1 MDEQAPEIIFT
12 LLLAGALLGPAWI
25 LALGKRN
32 LKRELRSLTMEL
44 ATFVAFG
51 ATLGSLYFSEIRN
64 FLPCEFCWYQR
75 IAMYP
80 LALIL
85 LIATIRRDRKIIPY
99 ALTLSTIGAI
109 ISAYHYQLQLFPG
122 QGSSC
127 GLDASCA
134 YKWVEVFG
142 FVTIPLLAFGSFLLI
157 SMLLLATPRV
167 LKGN

>member
-32 LKRELRSLTMEL
+32 LRRELRSLTMEL
-44 ATFVAFG
+44 ATLVAVG

-99 ALTLSTIGAI
+99 ALAL
-109 ISAYHYQLQLFPG
+109 
-122 QGSSC
+122 
-127 GLDASCA
+127 
-134 YKWVEVFG
+134 
-142 FVTIPLLAFGSFLLI
+142 
-157 SMLLLATPRV
+157 
-167 LKGN
+167 

>member
-32 LKRELRSLTMEL
+32 LRRELRSLTMEL
-44 ATFVAFG
+44 ATLVAVG

-99 ALTLSTIGAI
+99 AFTLSTIGAI

>member
-32 LKRELRSLTMEL
+32 LRRELRSLTMEL
-44 ATFVAFG
+44 ATLVAVG

>member
-44 ATFVAFG
+44 ATLVAFG

-99 ALTLSTIGAI
+99 ALALSTIGAI

>member
-1 MDEQAPEIIFT
+1 MDEHAPEIIFT

-32 LKRELRSLTMEL
+32 LRRELRSLTMEL
-44 ATFVAFG
+44 ATLVAVG

-99 ALTLSTIGAI
+99 ALALSTIGAI

>member
-12 LLLAGALLGPAWI
+12 LLLAGVLLGSAWI

-44 ATFVAFG
+44 ATLVAFG

-99 ALTLSTIGAI
+99 ALTLSTIGGI
-109 ISAYHYQLQLFPG
+109 ISAYHYQSQLFPG

>member
-32 LKRELRSLTMEL
+32 LRRELRSLTMEL
-44 ATFVAFG
+44 ATLVAVG

-99 ALTLSTIGAI
+99 ALALSTIGAI

>member
-44 ATFVAFG
+44 ATLVAVG

>member
-44 ATFVAFG
+44 ATLVAVG

-75 IAMYP
+75 LAMST

-99 ALTLSTIGAI
+99 ALALSTIGAI

>member
-44 ATFVAFG
+44 ATLVAFG